1 MSKLKRKPLTAVL
14 IALIVVVL
22 AAGLTF
28 AAGTPGFWVGTVEVG
43 KEIKEPITYE
53 LVEEECPVGS
63 DCSVYPG
70 EAFSFEIR
78 VSNAAQ
84 TSYGMSYHG
93 WLAFMSPSSV
103 GSGDGAEV
111 KILLQEVEEQSKG
124 ELVTSLGRIT
134 FSLDPDGPGGELPFQ
149 GYTQGMTVNISPQG
163 PYGAHSLRVQVQP
176 AHDLP
181 PGKLTV
187 GIGIYRGAPIVGPSG

>member
-1 MSKLKRKPLTAVL
+1 MRLKRKPLAVVL

-22 AAGLTF
+22 AAGLTL
-28 AAGTPGFWVGTVEVG
+28 AAGIPGFRVGTVGVG
-43 KEIKEPITYE
+43 KEIKEPISYT
-53 LVEEECPVGS
+53 LVVEECPVGI

-70 EAFSFEIR
+70 EEFSFGVI

-84 TSYGMSYHG
+84 TSYGMSYFG
-93 WLAFMSPSSV
+93 WLTFMPAPSV
-103 GSGDGAEV
+103 GSGNGAEV
-111 KILLQEVEEQSKG
+111 KILLQEVEEQSEG
-124 ELVTSLGRIT
+124 ELVTSLGRIA

-149 GYTQGMTVNISPQG
+149 GYTQGKIVNISPQG

-187 GIGIYRGAPIVGPSG
+187 GIAIYRGAPIVGPSG